1 MTAAASDGIPVH
13 GAFGDPWPPSGTHRD
28 GRWAVNDALNAVA
41 DTVLFGDRAVRSFV
55 HRPANY
61 DAMIRAAASRRP
73 DAEAVVCGERRVPWR
88 DLDARIESV
97 AHGLMDAGLAR
108 GDRLAVML
116 DNRLEFIV
124 AVLACVRAGGIAIPL
139 GTRLGPMD
147 VAYIVEHARPVLAI
161 TAQAW
166 AGRFPARSSIVRR
179 YLVDAETS
187 ASAQATANADAH
199 ADATASANANANA
212 GMDTATRATVDG
224 IARPPADHFDSLST
238 APPQTLP
245 QLSAEDPM
253 MLMYTSGTTG
263 KPKGVVL
270 THINFVHTVLH
281 YLYALGIDAPQR
293 SLLTIPASHIA
304 GFGPVLS
311 VTLASGGT
319 TVLMRDFDA
328 EQVLATVQRE
338 RITYSVLVPAM
349 IQLCA
354 QHPRL
359 PTYDLA
365 TWRYGIYGGAI
376 MPPPVIA
383 RLAHALPHLRMIN
396 AYGATETC
404 AVCTIM
410 PHELTSDF
418 PSSVGLPLQC
428 DDIRVVDPENP
439 SLPAGGSGELLIRG
453 PNVFARYWNDD
464 AATAAAFEDG
474 YWRSGDIGAIDDAGL
489 VYVQDRVKDMINR
502 GGYKVFSAEVE
513 AALTAHA
520 GVADCAVVGV
530 PHPVLG
536 EKTFA
541 FVQPRTADVTAEVL
555 RDFLAAR
562 IADYKVPDFWE
573 VGSAPIPRNQN
584 GKMQKAE
591 LRARALAARE
601 G

>member
-1 MTAAASDGIPVH
+1 
-13 GAFGDPWPPSGTHRD
+13 
-28 GRWAVNDALNAVA
+28 
-41 DTVLFGDRAVRSFV
+41 
-55 HRPANY
+55 
-61 DAMIRAAASRRP
+61 MIRAAAGRRP
-73 DAEAVVCGERRVPWR
+73 DAEAVVCGDRRVSWR
-88 DLDARIESV
+88 DLDARVESV
-97 AHGLMDAGLAR
+97 AHGLIDAGLAH

-147 VAYIVEHARPVLAI
+147 VAYIVEHAKPVLAI

-166 AGRFPARSSIVRR
+166 AGRFPAQSSIVRK
-179 YLVDAETS
+179 YLVDAATS
-187 ASAQATANADAH
+187 APGRTA
-199 ADATASANANANA
+199 A
-212 GMDTATRATVDG
+212 GVDSDGTTPSRSDSFDT
-224 IARPPADHFDSLST
+224 LST
-238 APPQTLP
+238 APAQSLP
-245 QLSAEDPM
+245 PLCAEDPM

-281 YLYALGIDAPQR
+281 YLYALGIDTPQR

-328 EQVLATVQRE
+328 ERVLATVERE

-354 QHPRL
+354 QHPKL

-383 RLAHALPHLRMIN
+383 RLAGALPHLRMIN

-410 PHELTSDF
+410 PHELTSGF
-418 PSSVGLPLQC
+418 PASVGLPLQC
-428 DDIRVVDPENP
+428 DDIRVVDVNNHSVPT
-439 SLPAGGSGELLIRG
+439 GGSGELLIRG

-474 YWRSGDIGAIDDAGL
+474 YWRSGDIGAIDAAGL

-502 GGYKVFSAEVE
+502 GGFKVFSAEVE
-513 AALTAHA
+513 AALMAHA

-541 FVQPRTADVTAEVL
+541 FVQPRTVDVTADVL

-573 VGSAPIPRNQN
+573 VGDTPIPRNQN

-591 LRARALAARE
+591 LRARALAAR
-601 G
+601 GG